1 MNILASLVLAVLANI
16 PPAAC
21 TSSSKAL
28 VMTCLVSVSP
38 DSQAQ
43 EPLRAGAKAATFS
56 LCPGLRSE
64 PGRRSVQNIMVSS
77 TDELTKQKG
86 T

>member
-1 MNILASLVLAVLANI
+1 MSILASLMLAALANV

-28 VMTCLVSVSP
+28 VMTCLVRASL
-38 DSQAQ
+38 DSQAW

-56 LCPGLRSE
+56 LCPQSSDQSQAGE
-64 PGRRSVQNIMVSS
+64 GVQNIIVS
-77 TDELTKQKG
+77 
-86 T
+86 